1 MCVRRV
7 SNLHPHPT
15 HTASNSGRLLPQ
27 GQQKLCR
34 RLGQCVPSSKMGTHL
49 LDPGLTENKLCQE
62 EMQSLIVLKNETKM
76 VMEAFLRR
84 MMMHNEA
91 AKVGHVGRYYHD
103 AKMFISKTP
112 EDQDSN
118 VTVKTHNR
126 RKSNQKGILER
137 ESEEK
142 KKSLKRVEG
151 AEEDSEWGTSDEEIA
166 QAEEKKHGFR
176 TTIKRLIRRQ
186 RKKKSSSDDSNKKSK
201 DSLDLLEAHGSAKH
215 RADQKANS
223 LKRQKGPNPL
233 IACAVGSMDSVSSV
247 AKEVAAQEGIKH
259 SSKRRGSQRFLN
271 LFKKPSQGKT
281 LDHSS
286 EKSQES
292 EPPSPRPNTLALI
305 DEQLNRMDI
314 GSGKNENV
322 EFYSKVAKKLDKLA
336 QQYCAQT
343 NVAPLTPITDAPEK
357 VNNNFSQDALTDKE
371 KMIEKIVLLLQRQGD
386 GIDEKINED
395 PVLQRTMSR
404 MSYHSFSQLV
414 EVFTANVEE
423 QHEGP
428 TSSPELTKIA
438 LTMELT
444 RRVAGISSHPVQQ
457 LMGYSMQY
465 MDLFVPWL
473 QENGGWTMVFPLDDV
488 SEHQID

>member
-1 MCVRRV
+1 MSVTSVSTGSLLLCFFACPAIEGMC
-7 SNLHPHPT
+7 STCPN
-15 HTASNSGRLLPQ
+15 
-27 GQQKLCR
+27 
-34 RLGQCVPSSKMGTHL
+34 SKMGTHL
-49 LDPGLTENKLCQE
+49 LDPGMTENKLDQE
-62 EMQSLIVLKNETKM
+62 EMQSLIVLKNETKL

-103 AKMFISKTP
+103 AKKFISKTP
-112 EDQDSN
+112 EGQDSN
-118 VTVKTHNR
+118 VTAKAHVR
-126 RKSNQKGILER
+126 RKSNQKGTLER
-137 ESEEK
+137 DPEEK
-142 KKSLKRVEG
+142 KKSLKRAEG
-151 AEEDSEWGTSDEEIA
+151 AEEDTEWDTSDEEIA

-201 DSLDLLEAHGSAKH
+201 DSLDLLEAQGSTKH
-215 RADQKANS
+215 SYKADPKANS
-223 LKRQKGPNPL
+223 LKRQKSLNPL

-247 AKEVAAQEGIKH
+247 AKEVATQEGIKH
-259 SSKRRGSQRFLN
+259 SFKKSSGQRFLN

-281 LDHSS
+281 VDHSS

-292 EPPSPRPNTLALI
+292 EPPSPRPNTLSLI
-305 DEQLNRMDI
+305 DDQLNRMDI

-322 EFYSKVAKKLDKLA
+322 EFYSKVAKKLDTLA
-336 QQYCAQT
+336 RQYCAQT
-343 NVAPLTPITDAPEK
+343 NVAPLTPISDDAPEK

-371 KMIEKIVLLLQRQGD
+371 KMIEKIVLLLQQQGD
-386 GIDEKINED
+386 GIDEKIKED
-395 PVLQRTMSR
+395 PMLQRTMSR

-414 EVFTANVEE
+414 EVFTANAEE

-465 MDLFVPWL
+465 MDMFVPWL
-473 QENGGWTMVFPLDDV
+473 QENGGWTMVFPLDNV